1 MQRKKVS
8 ISGRIYGTN
17 IICND
22 NMMVSSSTNPPPPPP
37 IRPQRVR
44 SRSRSSNHRNSN
56 SCNDLQQQ
64 QQRIIDNSSP
74 PSQMLSSRISPTN
87 ISSSSSSGK
96 RRWRNPFARSN
107 SVGNSPSPSPIY
119 NRPTLSQSHSRP
131 NNSRGR
137 TQGRSSTAPGYISQ
151 GMPSLPFSQDINQGS
166 SRSGSASTSHSTRN
180 EKVNTSCAQQNNRSR
195 SSSRGRLQRP
205 ISDRRLAANRT
216 TKHSRSPPPLLE
228 RRAVYQPVCNSEYQ
242 RRSICREVIA
252 GNIAKKSTQHTQN
265 NVQHSQPHN
274 NNLVGQQNHDRRSY
288 DLNSDLVNSIREI
301 YHIIPAPPPQQINDK
316 SKNSG
321 ISPQNN
327 NSAVSNGSKSPNNSR
342 TVLSIRSQ
350 PPPPP
355 PPIRNQPQKQQAP
368 PPPPRVSNNSNNS
381 LSEFVMYTPEE
392 FERIASVATDGQQLL
407 KYPPPPPPKQP
418 QQQQQKGIE
427 EGYRKTARRRRSR
440 SNEFGLSS
448 SLVKRL
454 SKEEEGN
461 VNTSS
466 QLLDISE
473 STREGLPFDIIPT
486 ATKQEEGPSSRQT
499 YRRTK
504 SQDNV
509 ISTSHIIG
517 QGQNSEYN
525 KSNMTFNLSEFR
537 DVLDQMKRKDND
549 PQAVEKQEGKG
560 ERRMSFMTKT
570 RRQLSHAQ
578 EVIALVANPTV
589 SSSSNASKSTARS
602 GSKSADQ
609 NDIEHHHQQQQEEE
623 EKQHLG
629 YRHDYNL
636 GDTARSSS
644 HMIIE
649 TDAQRAIESIGTL
662 SSHDFAFVK
671 RSDGSYTYSILA
683 YRSSSTHVDEES
695 LITRPP
701 QLQGEEVEESMTFV
715 LSNAGCTKLIRK
727 SQWNQCIRLVAS
739 EEEED
744 GTAQSLPVTVLQP
757 DKTAAAAKEAEDE
770 EVREV
775 QSNPDVEIYLKKI
788 RDQSYNTTQEEKKQP
803 LQPGDPGWT
812 PPDTLAFNTNMD
824 DDLISCI
831 STPMGLT
838 READD
843 GQDKKITISTQP
855 VIEE

>member
-1 MQRKKVS
+1 MV
-8 ISGRIYGTN
+8 
-17 IICND
+17 
-22 NMMVSSSTNPPPPPP
+22 VSSSTNPPPPPP

-44 SRSRSSNHRNSN
+44 SRSRSSSHRKHSN

-64 QQRIIDNSSP
+64 NQRNDNSSP
-74 PSQMLSSRISPTN
+74 PSQMLSSRISSPTN
-87 ISSSSSSGK
+87 TSSSSSSGK
-96 RRWRNPFARSN
+96 RRWKNPFARSN
-107 SVGNSPSPSPIY
+107 STGTGQSPSPIY
-119 NRPTLSQSHSRP
+119 NRPNLSQSQHRP

-137 TQGRSSTAPGYISQ
+137 PAQQGRSRTAPGNVSQ
-151 GMPSLPFSQDINQGS
+151 GMPSPPFSHDNNSNQGN
-166 SRSGSASTSHSTRN
+166 RSGSAPTSHSTRN
-180 EKVNTSCAQQNNRSR
+180 EKMNTSCAQNNNTSR

-205 ISDRRLAANRT
+205 TSDRRLANRT
-216 TKHSRSPPPLLE
+216 TKHSRSPPPLE
-228 RRAVYQPVCNSEYQ
+228 RRAVYQPVCNSGQ
-242 RRSICREVIA
+242 R
-252 GNIAKKSTQHTQN
+252 GNIAKHSTTQN
-265 NVQHSQPHN
+265 VQQQQSHSN
-274 NNLVGQQNHDRRSY
+274 NIPTRQQQQQNHDRRSY

-301 YHIIPAPPPQQINDK
+301 YHIIPAPPPPQQQQNA
-316 SKNSG
+316 S
-321 ISPQNN
+321 QNN
-327 NSAVSNGSKSPNNSR
+327 EIG
-342 TVLSIRSQ
+342 IRSQ

-355 PPIRNQPQKQQAP
+355 PIRNQSKKQQAP
-368 PPPPRVSNNSNNS
+368 PPPPRVSSNN

-392 FERIASVATDGQQLL
+392 FERVAAATAATAGQQNLM
-407 KYPPPPPPKQP
+407 KYPPPPPKQA
-418 QQQQQKGIE
+418 QQLGSN
-427 EGYRKTARRRRSR
+427 EGNRRPARRRGR

-454 SKEEEGN
+454 SEEEGN
-461 VNTSS
+461 VNTSIQ

-473 STREGLPFDIIPT
+473 STREGLPFDILPT
-486 ATKQEEGPSSRQT
+486 AMKQDGKGPSVSGQT

-509 ISTSHIIG
+509 SSSHIMV
-517 QGQNSEYN
+517 QGQKDEYD
-525 KSNMTFNLSEFR
+525 KSNMTFNLGEVR
-537 DVLDQMKRKDND
+537 DALDQMKRNDND
-549 PQAVEKQEGKG
+549 PGQDGEG

-578 EVIALVANPTV
+578 KVIALVANPA
-589 SSSSNASKSTARS
+589 SSSSNASKSTTRS
-602 GSKSADQ
+602 GSKSASQ
-609 NDIEHHHQQQQEEE
+609 NDIEHHQKQQKDYQDEE

-629 YRHDYNL
+629 FRHDYNL

-671 RSDGSYTYSILA
+671 RSDGTYSYSILA

-701 QLQGEEVEESMTFV
+701 QLQGEEESMTFV

-727 SQWNQCIRLVAS
+727 SQWSQCIRLVAP

-744 GTAQSLPVTVLQP
+744 CTAQSLPVTILQP
-757 DKTAAAAKEAEDE
+757 DKIATAAKEADDE

-788 RDQSYNTTQEEKKQP
+788 RDQTYNTTQEEKKQP
-803 LQPGDPGWT
+803 LLPGEPGWT
-812 PPDTLAFNTNMD
+812 PPDTLAFNTYMD

-831 STPMGLT
+831 STPMGLARDT
-838 READD
+838 DD
-843 GQDKKITISTQP
+843 GQDKKIAISTQP

>member
-1 MQRKKVS
+1 
-8 ISGRIYGTN
+8 
-17 IICND
+17 
-22 NMMVSSSTNPPPPPP
+22 MMVSSSTNPPPPPP

-44 SRSRSSNHRNSN
+44 SRSRSSSHRKHSN
-56 SCNDLQQQ
+56 LCNDLQQQ
-64 QQRIIDNSSP
+64 QRNNDNSSP
-74 PSQMLSSRISPTN
+74 PSQMLSSRISSPTN
-87 ISSSSSSGK
+87 TSSSSSSGK
-96 RRWRNPFARSN
+96 RRWKNPFARSN
-107 SVGNSPSPSPIY
+107 SRGISPSPSPVY
-119 NRPTLSQSHSRP
+119 NRPTLLQSQSQSRP
-131 NNSRGR
+131 NSRGR
-137 TQGRSSTAPGYISQ
+137 TQGRSSTAPRCISN
-151 GMPSLPFSQDINQGS
+151 GMPSLPFSNDINQS
-166 SRSGSASTSHSTRN
+166 SRSGSAPTSQSNTRN
-180 EKVNTSCAQQNNRSR
+180 EKMNTSCAQNNSRSR

-205 ISDRRLAANRT
+205 VSDRRLANT
-216 TKHSRSPPPLLE
+216 TKHSRSPPPLE
-228 RRAVYQPVCNSEYQ
+228 RRTIYQPVCTNSEYQ

-252 GNIAKKSTQHTQN
+252 GNIAKKSTQHTQHN
-265 NVQHSQPHN
+265 SQLHN

-288 DLNSDLVNSIREI
+288 DLNSELVNSIREI
-301 YHIIPAPPPQQINDK
+301 YHIIPAPPPQQKQQNASQNVEIGQKQD
-316 SKNSG
+316 G
-321 ISPQNN
+321 ISPPNN
-327 NSAVSNGSKSPNNSR
+327 NSAVSATGSKSPNNPR
-342 TVLSIRSQ
+342 TIVSIRSQ

-355 PPIRNQPQKQQAP
+355 PIRNQQKQHAP
-368 PPPPRVSNNSNNS
+368 PPPPRVSLNNNSNNN

-392 FERIASVATDGQQLL
+392 FERIAAATSDGQQLL
-407 KYPPPPPPKQP
+407 KYPPPPPKQA
-418 QQQQQKGIE
+418 QQQQLGN
-427 EGYRKTARRRRSR
+427 EGNRKPARRRRSR

-454 SKEEEGN
+454 SKEEEEQGN
-461 VNTSS
+461 VNTSFQ

-473 STREGLPFDIIPT
+473 STREGMPFDILPV
-486 ATKQEEGPSSRQT
+486 ATKQERSVFPGGKT

-509 ISTSHIIG
+509 SSFHNTAIT
-517 QGQNSEYN
+517 QGQDEYN
-525 KSNMTFNLSEFR
+525 KSNMTFNLGEVR
-537 DVLDQMKRKDND
+537 DVLNRMKRNDND
-549 PQAVEKQEGKG
+549 PQVVENGHEKGG

-578 EVIALVANPTV
+578 EVIALVANP

-602 GSKSADQ
+602 GSKSASQ
-609 NDIEHHHQQQQEEE
+609 KEEEE

-629 YRHDYNL
+629 FRHDYNL

-649 TDAQRAIESIGTL
+649 IDTQCAIESIGTL

-701 QLQGEEVEESMTFV
+701 QLQKGEEVEESMTFV

-727 SQWNQCIRLVAS
+727 SQWSQCIRLVAA
-739 EEEED
+739 EEED

-757 DKTAAAAKEAEDE
+757 NKTATAAKEAGDE

-788 RDQSYNTTQEEKKQP
+788 RDQSYTTTQEEKKSP
-803 LQPGDPGWT
+803 LQPGDPGWK

-843 GQDKKITISTQP
+843 GQEKKTLSTQP